1 MPKRTLPGLSHCV
14 PMKRVRIAKG
24 KHVVI
29 PDELAA
35 KAARVFASGLT
46 REQVLDLMANEPRH
60 ATGLMAG
67 SKKPLALARSRGAA
81 HGKTSNSALPNEDS
95 TRESQEDQP

>member
-1 MPKRTLPGLSHCV
+1 
-14 PMKRVRIAKG
+14 MKRVRIAKG

-29 PDELAA
+29 SDELAA

-67 SKKPLALARSRGAA
+67 SRKPLALSRSRRAA
-81 HGKTSNSALPNEDS
+81 HGEKSSSALPNGDS
-95 TRESQEDQP
+95 ANEP

>member
-1 MPKRTLPGLSHCV
+1 
-14 PMKRVRIAKG
+14 MKRIRIAKG

-29 PDELAA
+29 SEELAA

-60 ATGLMAG
+60 APGLMAG
-67 SKKPLALARSRGAA
+67 SNKPLALSRSRRAS
-81 HGKTSNSALPNEDS
+81 HGEKSSSAPPNEES
-95 TRESQEDQP
+95 ASEPREGLP

>member
-1 MPKRTLPGLSHCV
+1 
-14 PMKRVRIAKG
+14 MKRVRIAKG

-29 PDELAA
+29 SNQLAE

-46 REQVLDLMANEPRH
+46 REQVLEVAANEPRH

-67 SKKPLALARSRGAA
+67 SKKPPGSFKAEACCARSDV
-81 HGKTSNSALPNEDS
+81 E
-95 TRESQEDQP
+95 

>member
-1 MPKRTLPGLSHCV
+1 
-14 PMKRVRIAKG
+14 MKRVRIAKG

-29 PDELAA
+29 SDTLAA

-46 REQVLDLMANEPRH
+46 REQILELASTEPRH

-67 SKKPLALARSRGAA
+67 SKKPLTLSRSRGAV
-81 HGKTSNSALPNEDS
+81 HGETSTSAPANEDS
-95 TRESQEDQP
+95 ANEPREGQP

>member
-1 MPKRTLPGLSHCV
+1 MASVAHWRHTGSIRHVEGL

-29 PDELAA
+29 SDELAA

-46 REQVLDLMANEPRH
+46 REQVLDLMASEPRH
-60 ATGLMAG
+60 ARGL
-67 SKKPLALARSRGAA
+67 R
-81 HGKTSNSALPNEDS
+81 
-95 TRESQEDQP
+95 

>member
-1 MPKRTLPGLSHCV
+1 
-14 PMKRVRIAKG
+14 MKRVRIAKG

-29 PDELAA
+29 SNQLAE

-46 REQVLDLMANEPRH
+46 REQVLEVAANEPRH

-67 SKKPLALARSRGAA
+67 SKKPLALSRPRRAA
-81 HGKTSNSALPNEDS
+81 HGQTSNSALANLDS
-95 TRESQEDQP
+95 AKEAQENQP